1 MINLSGLFKVIY
13 FFKYFFF
20 LSDIRES
27 VRFWFNLT
35 FLWNYRYW
43 HYLSRG
49 SFTISVW
56 CKICQMSYV
65 LLATNTALHCMGR
78 IGKIGLHVS
87 ILQKDKILP
96 RRDNSVMINH
106 DENSNQYFNSWILK
120 NWETCTGK
128 VIKWDKL
135 DNLLKG

>member
-1 MINLSGLFKVIY
+1 MTNLSGLFKVIY
-13 FFKYFFF
+13 FFKCFFF

-65 LLATNTALHCMGR
+65 LLATKTALHCMGR
-78 IGKIGLHVS
+78 IGKIGLS
-87 ILQKDKILP
+87 ILQKDKTMVWPSFLGGITLSWLIMMKIPINILTVEFW
-96 RRDNSVMINH
+96 RIERHVR
-106 DENSNQYFNSWILK
+106 ER
-120 NWETCTGK
+120 
-128 VIKWDKL
+128 
-135 DNLLKG
+135 